1 LVTAALQH
9 PIVLVDDEKSYTDL
23 MSQMIEDTLDRRV
36 VSFTRPLDALSALAT
51 LRPAV
56 IVTDYYMPQ
65 ISGLEF
71 IRLAS
76 AVVPNSVFI
85 LISGHNLDAVD
96 DQLARLP
103 QLKAF
108 LAKPFSFRVLAE
120 EILRV
125 WPDALVSPS
134 QRADATSV

>member
-1 LVTAALQH
+1 
-9 PIVLVDDEKSYTDL
+9 
-23 MSQMIEDTLDRRV
+23 MSQMLQEHLDRNV
-36 VSFTRPLDALSALAT
+36 IAFTRPLDALGALPT

-65 ISGLEF
+65 LSGVDF

-76 AVVPNSVFI
+76 AAVPSAVFI
-85 LISGHNLDAVD
+85 LISGHNLDPLE

-103 QLKAF
+103 QLKTY
-108 LAKPFSFRVLAE
+108 LSKPFGFRTLAD

-125 WPDALVSPS
+125 WPRDVPVPA
-134 QRADATSV
+134 QKADATSL

>member
-1 LVTAALQH
+1 M
-9 PIVLVDDEKSYTDL
+9 DDEKSYTDL
-23 MSQMIEDTLDRRV
+23 LSHMLEEFLDHRV
-36 VSFTRPLDALSALAT
+36 VAFTRPLDALSALAT
-51 LRPAV
+51 LRPPV

-76 AVVPNSVFI
+76 AVVPNAVFI
-85 LISGHNLDAVD
+85 LISGHNLEPVE

-103 QLKAF
+103 QLKTYIS
-108 LAKPFSFRVLAE
+108 KPFGFRTLAE
-120 EILRV
+120 EIVRV
-125 WPDALVSPS
+125 WPRDVPMPS

>member
-1 LVTAALQH
+1 M
-9 PIVLVDDEKSYTDL
+9 LVDDEKSYADL
-23 MSQMIEDTLDRRV
+23 MSQMIADALDRRV
-36 VSFTRPLDALSALAT
+36 INFTRPLDALSALST
-51 LRPAV
+51 LQPAV

-76 AVVPNSVFI
+76 AVVPNAVFV

-103 QLKAF
+103 RLKGF
-108 LAKPFSFRVLAE
+108 LAKPFGFRVLAD

-125 WPDALVSPS
+125 WPQQSAPPT